1 MLTGEPVPVEKKAG
15 DKLIGGTVNQTGSF
29 LMVADKVGADFVTA
43 DFRELLRRP
52 EVTAVVVSTDEH
64 LHVDPIMAAITI
76 WSAVHGV
83 ASVLQ
88 LGFALPR
95 AVEDALVDEV
105 SDRLLAGYG
114 ARP

>member
-1 MLTGEPVPVEKKAG
+1 
-15 DKLIGGTVNQTGSF
+15 
-29 LMVADKVGADFVTA
+29 
-43 DFRELLRRP
+43 
-52 EVTAVVVSTDEH
+52 
-64 LHVDPIMAAITI
+64 MAAITI

-114 ARP
+114 A